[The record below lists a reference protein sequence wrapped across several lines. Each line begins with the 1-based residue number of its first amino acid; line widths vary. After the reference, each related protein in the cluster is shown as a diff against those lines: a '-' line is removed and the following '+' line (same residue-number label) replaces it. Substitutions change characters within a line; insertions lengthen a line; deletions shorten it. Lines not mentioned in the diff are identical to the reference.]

1 TVRARVVNWGS
12 ASSTVAERLVSEP
25 ITLIL
30 QDAASLT
37 LPDAAP
43 ESWADAFAVDL
54 SEATSASLTLTG
66 QTVYGDAPTAEIT
79 LNGAAKVVERGLDV
93 ASLTL
98 NDGATLTVDGGI
110 VCVGNVDFGAAR
122 IKGFGDLVFALGGTV
137 TFSPETTVNGVP
149 ISDYDAAT
157 NDVRITFETSEL
169 VWESRVSGS
178 NVEITDPLLGDDRFV
193 FRFDCYANGEFVEFY
208 ATDSRVSDADAPAY
222 ETTSNWNGAASPT
235 LVDASAEPGWNYY
248 RVRLDEP
255 VEKGGV
261 LLNAYASPTRYVAV
275 WVGNDEP
282 TRTYYYRGG
291 AKGSFIEP
299 SDWVLT
305 PDGLVPC
312 VEKPTQ
318 AGATFYVGGSFEVV
332 ES

>member
-1 TVRARVVNWGS
+1 MALCFRECYLSGTILLEQKELTNLIPSYKLFPLDKTLWQR
-12 ASSTVAERLVSEP
+12 
-25 ITLIL
+25 ITI
-30 QDAASLT
+30 
-37 LPDAAP
+37 
-43 ESWADAFAVDL
+43 
-54 SEATSASLTLTG
+54 
-66 QTVYGDAPTAEIT
+66 
-79 LNGAAKVVERGLDV
+79 NGYSDYK
-93 ASLTL
+93 
-98 NDGATLTVDGGI
+98 GG
-110 VCVGNVDFGAAR
+110 VCVDEFVYFPERFESTGASA
-122 IKGFGDLVFALGGTV
+122 IKGTGDLVFALGGTV

-178 NVEITDPLLGDDRFV
+178 NVEITDPLLADDRFV
-193 FRFDCYANGEFVEFY
+193 FRFDRYANGEFVEFY
-208 ATDSRVSDADAPAY
+208 ATDSRVSDVSASAY

-299 SDWVLT
+299 GDWTLT
-305 PDGLVPC
+305 SDGLVPC

>member
-1 TVRARVVNWGS
+1 MALNCKSFKLNGCVTLAQDRLTNGIPCRQNACASVVTLDGS
-12 ASSTVAERLVSEP
+12 AQVDEFLCVYDFET
-25 ITLIL
+25 T
-30 QDAASLT
+30 SLG
-37 LPDAAP
+37 
-43 ESWADAFAVDL
+43 V
-54 SEATSASLTLTG
+54 
-66 QTVYGDAPTAEIT
+66 I
-79 LNGAAKVVERGLDV
+79 
-93 ASLTL
+93 
-98 NDGATLTVDGGI
+98 DGT
-110 VCVGNVDFGAAR
+110 
-122 IKGFGDLVFALGGTV
+122 GDLVFALGGTV
-137 TFSPETTVNGVP
+137 TFDPATTVNGVP

-178 NVEITDPLLGDDRFV
+178 NVEITDPLLADDRFV
-193 FRFDCYANGEFVEFY
+193 FRFDRYANGEFVEFY
-208 ATDSRVSDADAPAY
+208 ATDSRVSDVSAPAY
-222 ETTSNWNGAASPT
+222 ETTSNWNGVASPT

-299 SDWVLT
+299 GDWTLT
-305 PDGLVPC
+305 SDGLVPC

-332 ES
+332 ENRERIRE